1 VDDTWRL
8 YDTAP
13 IRKDYVWDVAGPAWR
28 TFGGLPGNEPATKT
42 SPAKRFQPVDPIP
55 QEPPP
60 DFYYL
65 ASEDVINVINLALR
79 LRRPILATGA
89 PGTGKTTLA
98 SSIAYH
104 LRLGPPL
111 QWLITSRS
119 TVRDALYQ
127 YDALARVSDMN
138 LANKAPEGAAAELDA
153 KARDIGRYITLG
165 PLGDALLPRPR
176 PRVLLIDEIDK
187 CDIDLPGDLLHVL
200 DRGSYEIP
208 ELVRESADDKD
219 DFEVQRADAE
229 GREQR
234 KVWIRRGRVECY
246 EFPVVVITSNE
257 ERAFPPAFE
266 RRCLPIRL
274 KPPVKEDLE
283 KIAAA
288 KLGLDTQQAAAEVA
302 DAQGFLDEQRKALS
316 LDGQEPPT
324 SQMLNLLYLRLN
336 GRGLSKD
343 RLDSLAKILLSQSNG

>member
-1 VDDTWRL
+1 MDDTWRL

-13 IRKDYVWDVAGPAWR
+13 VDKEYVWNVSAPGWR
-28 TFGGLPGNEPATKT
+28 TFGRLPDDEPATDT
-42 SPAKRFQPVDPIP
+42 TPAKRFRPVDPAP

-65 ASEDVINVINLALR
+65 ASEDVVNVVNLALR
-79 LRRPILATGA
+79 LRRPILVTGA
-89 PGTGKTTLA
+89 PGTGKTSLA
-98 SSIAYH
+98 TSIAYH

-165 PLGDALLPRPR
+165 PLGDALLPRAR

-200 DRGSYEIP
+200 DRGTYEIP
-208 ELVRESADDKD
+208 ELVRESAEDRD
-219 DFEVQRADAE
+219 DFEVQRGDAQD
-229 GREQR
+229 GEQR
-234 KVWIRRGRVECY
+234 KIWIRHGRVQCH

-257 ERAFPPAFE
+257 ERSFPPAFE

-274 KPPVKEDLE
+274 KPPTPEDLE
-283 KIAAA
+283 RIAAA
-288 KLGLDTQQAAAEVA
+288 KLGLAEDEARTQVA
-302 DAQGFLDEQRKALS
+302 DATQFVNAQRKALT
-316 LDGQEPPT
+316 LDAQLPT
-324 SQMLNLLYLRLN
+324 SQLLNLLYLRLN
-336 GRGLSKD
+336 GRGLTKD
-343 RLDSLAKILLSQSNG
+343 RLDSLSKILLNQSNG